1 MKKDMSVRM
10 SLFFDAGQIHLNGN
24 QPDFESFRY
33 STGIAV
39 SWSSPI
45 GPLKFSFG
53 QALNAKK
60 NIELCDDARISCG
73 THSDKIERFQF
84 QLGTVF

>member
-1 MKKDMSVRM
+1 MPT
-10 SLFFDAGQIHLNGN
+10 FFAVQVVPRSSTL
-24 QPDFESFRY
+24 PVAPTARA

-45 GPLKFSFG
+45 GPLKFSYG
-53 QALNAKK
+53 HALNAKK
-60 NIELCDDARISCG
+60 DVPVCDDAGINCL
-73 THSDKIERFQF
+73 TFSDKIERFQF